1 MASLRSEAS
10 NGKKGILE
18 ARAHEQVA
26 VPEGDTR
33 SLSGTTA
40 PSEPAARR
48 HAQLLEINSIIASGL
63 DPIVLRARI
72 LEYINVEARE
82 GLDEEG
88 ERHVA
93 MLCTLMAAAEVRRL
107 ASKTER
113 ELVDMIDL
121 HNRIRRELHEAEDPR
136 RAAAVL
142 ARSVVPILADV
153 CLVDLAEGP
162 GEFRRVAV
170 ETSHLVPDARPI
182 REALAN
188 PPDRRPAP
196 HDPQVVAR
204 TGTARLLPEVS
215 DADLVCASSTPDDLR
230 ALRSLNPTSLLCV
243 PLESPGVDS
252 GPGVGAM
259 TLMRVRPG
267 QAFTVP
273 HKHLAQAL
281 GQIYHEEAPAVA
293 PPADRPTAAAPPHIR
308 NGAARRHTG
317 SARHSALD
325 LTRRELEVLNLMN
338 QGYNREAL
346 AKRLRIS
353 VKTYDNHTIKIRAKL
368 GVDNNLAALAK
379 ARDARI
385 IDLEN

>member
-1 MASLRSEAS
+1 MAEV
-10 NGKKGILE
+10 G
-18 ARAHEQVA
+18 V
-26 VPEGDTR
+26 R
-33 SLSGTTA
+33 SLSG
-40 PSEPAARR
+40 PAGRR
-48 HAQLLEINSIIASGL
+48 HAQLLEINSIMASVP
-63 DPIVLRARI
+63 DPTVLRARI
-72 LEYINVEARE
+72 LECITDEARE

-93 MLCTLMAAAEVRRL
+93 MLCTLMAAAEVQRL

-113 ELVDMIDL
+113 ELVDIIDL
-121 HNRIRRELHEAEDPR
+121 HNRTRRELHEAEDPR

-142 ARSVVPILADV
+142 ARSVVPVLADV

-162 GEFRRVAV
+162 GTLRRAAV

-188 PPDRRPAP
+188 PPDRRHAP
-196 HDPQVVAR
+196 HAPHVVTR
-204 TGTARLLPEVS
+204 TGTARLLPEVT

-243 PLESPGVDS
+243 PLESSGADS
-252 GPGVGAM
+252 GPAAGAM
-259 TLMRVRPG
+259 TLLRVRPG

-281 GQIYHEEAPAVA
+281 GEIYHEEALAVA

-308 NGAARRHTG
+308 NGAARRHPG
-317 SARHSALD
+317 SARPSALD

-346 AKRLRIS
+346 ARRLRIS

-368 GVDNNLAALAK
+368 GADNNLAALAK
-379 ARDARI
+379 ARAAGI

>member
-1 MASLRSEAS
+1 MA
-10 NGKKGILE
+10 
-18 ARAHEQVA
+18 
-26 VPEGDTR
+26 EGGTR
-33 SLSGTTA
+33 SLSG
-40 PSEPAARR
+40 PAGRR
-48 HAQLLEINSIIASGL
+48 HAQLLEINSIIASL
-63 DPIVLRARI
+63 PDPTVLRARI
-72 LEYINVEARE
+72 LEYINDEARE
-82 GLDEEG
+82 GLDDEG

-93 MLCTLMAAAEVRRL
+93 MLCTLMAAAEVQRL

-121 HNRIRRELHEAEDPR
+121 HNRIRRELHETEDPR

-142 ARSVVPILADV
+142 ARSVVPVLADV

-162 GEFRRVAV
+162 GGFRRVAV

-182 REALAN
+182 REALAT
-188 PPDRRPAP
+188 PPDRHHAP

-259 TLMRVRPG
+259 TLMRVRPS
-267 QAFTVP
+267 QAFTIP

-281 GQIYHEEAPAVA
+281 GEIYHEEAPAATVE
-293 PPADRPTAAAPPHIR
+293 PPADRPATAAARTR
-308 NGAARRHTG
+308 NGAARSHSG
-317 SARHSALD
+317 YARPSALD
-325 LTRRELEVLNLMN
+325 LTPRELEVLNLMN
-338 QGYNREAL
+338 QGYSREAL

-379 ARDARI
+379 ARAAGI

>member
-1 MASLRSEAS
+1 MISPHSDAS
-10 NGKKGILE
+10 NGGRGISE
-18 ARAHEQVA
+18 ARSHEEVDVSA
-26 VPEGDTR
+26 AGAR
-33 SLSGTTA
+33 SLSG
-40 PSEPAARR
+40 PAGRR
-48 HAQLLEINSIIASGL
+48 HAQLLEINSIIAYGP
-63 DPIVLRARI
+63 DPIVLRAQI
-72 LEYINVEARE
+72 LEYINDEARE

-93 MLCTLMAAAEVRRL
+93 MLCTLMAAAEVQRL
-107 ASKTER
+107 ASRTER

-121 HNRIRRELHEAEDPR
+121 HSRIRRELHETEDPR

-142 ARSVVPILADV
+142 ARSVVPVLADV

-162 GEFRRVAV
+162 DELRRVAV
-170 ETSHLVPDARPI
+170 ETSHLVEDALPI

-188 PPDRRPAP
+188 PPDRRHAP

-281 GQIYHEEAPAVA
+281 GEIYHEEAPASRA
-293 PPADRPTAAAPPHIR
+293 SLPAGRPAASPPPQTRSGTGRP
-308 NGAARRHTG
+308 
-317 SARHSALD
+317 SALD
-325 LTRRELEVLNLMN
+325 LTPRELEVLKLMN
-338 QGYNREAL
+338 QGYGREAL
-346 AKRLRIS
+346 ARRLRIS

-368 GVDNNLAALAK
+368 GVDSNIATLAK
-379 ARDARI
+379 ARAARLI
-385 IDLEN
+385 

>member
-1 MASLRSEAS
+1 MAE
-10 NGKKGILE
+10 
-18 ARAHEQVA
+18 
-26 VPEGDTR
+26 EGVR
-33 SLSGTTA
+33 SLSG
-40 PSEPAARR
+40 PAGRR
-48 HAQLLEINSIIASGL
+48 HAQLLLEINSIIASL
-63 DPIVLRARI
+63 PDPIVLRARI
-72 LEYINVEARE
+72 LECINDEARE
-82 GLDEEG
+82 GLDDEG

-93 MLCTLMAAAEVRRL
+93 MLCTLMAAAEVQRL

-121 HNRIRRELHEAEDPR
+121 HNRIRRDLHETEEPR

-142 ARSVVPILADV
+142 ARSVVPVLADV

-162 GEFRRVAV
+162 GEFRRAAV
-170 ETSHLVPDARPI
+170 ETSHLVPDSRPI

-188 PPDRRPAP
+188 PPDRRHAP

-215 DADLVCASSTPDDLR
+215 DADLVCASSTSDDLR

-252 GPGVGAM
+252 SPGVGAM

-267 QAFTVP
+267 QAFTIP

-281 GQIYHEEAPAVA
+281 GEIYHEEAPAA
-293 PPADRPTAAAPPHIR
+293 RPALPAGGPAAAPPPHLR
-308 NGAARRHTG
+308 NGAARP
-317 SARHSALD
+317 SALD

-338 QGYNREAL
+338 QGYDREAL

-353 VKTYDNHTIKIRAKL
+353 VRTYDNHTIKIRAKL

-379 ARDARI
+379 ARAAAI
-385 IDLEN
+385 IDLGD

>member
-1 MASLRSEAS
+1 MPLLISSHSDAS
-10 NGKKGILE
+10 NGGRGTSE
-18 ARAHEQVA
+18 AGSQERAGLAEVG
-26 VPEGDTR
+26 VR
-33 SLSGTTA
+33 SLSG
-40 PSEPAARR
+40 PAGRR
-48 HAQLLEINSIIASGL
+48 HAQLLEINSIIASGP
-63 DPIVLRARI
+63 DPIVLRAQI
-72 LEYINVEARE
+72 LEYINDEARE

-93 MLCTLMAAAEVRRL
+93 MLCTLMAAAEVQRL
-107 ASKTER
+107 ASRTER

-121 HNRIRRELHEAEDPR
+121 HSRIRRELQETEDPR
-136 RAAAVL
+136 RAATVL
-142 ARSVVPILADV
+142 ARSVVPVLADV

-162 GEFRRVAV
+162 DELRRVAV

-182 REALAN
+182 QEALAN
-188 PPDRRPAP
+188 PPDRRHAP

-281 GQIYHEEAPAVA
+281 GGIYHEEAPA
-293 PPADRPTAAAPPHIR
+293 DRPAAAAPQHR
-308 NGAARRHTG
+308 NGAARRHPG
-317 SARHSALD
+317 YAGPSALD
-325 LTRRELEVLNLMN
+325 LTPRELEVLNLMN
-338 QGYNREAL
+338 QGYRREAL

-353 VKTYDNHTIKIRAKL
+353 VKTYDNHTIKIRTKL
-368 GVDNNLAALAK
+368 GVDSNIAALAK
-379 ARDARI
+379 ARSAGLI
-385 IDLEN
+385 YLED

>member
-1 MASLRSEAS
+1 MA
-10 NGKKGILE
+10 
-18 ARAHEQVA
+18 
-26 VPEGDTR
+26 EGGTR
-33 SLSGTTA
+33 SLSG
-40 PSEPAARR
+40 PAGRR
-48 HAQLLEINSIIASGL
+48 HAQLLEINSIIASL
-63 DPIVLRARI
+63 PDPIVLRARI
-72 LEYINVEARE
+72 LEYINDEARE

-93 MLCTLMAAAEVRRL
+93 MLCTLMAAAEVQRL

-121 HNRIRRELHEAEDPR
+121 HNRIRRELHETEDPR

-142 ARSVVPILADV
+142 ARSVVPVLADV

-243 PLESPGVDS
+243 PLESSGVDS

-259 TLMRVRPG
+259 TLLRVRPG
-267 QAFTVP
+267 QAFTTP

-281 GQIYHEEAPAVA
+281 GEIYHEEAPAGTVE
-293 PPADRPTAAAPPHIR
+293 PPADR
-308 NGAARRHTG
+308 NGAARRHSG
-317 SARHSALD
+317 YARPNALD
-325 LTRRELEVLNLMN
+325 LTPREREVLNLMN
-338 QGYNREAL
+338 EGYRREAL

-353 VKTYDNHTIKIRAKL
+353 VKTYDNHTIKIRTKL
-368 GVDNNLAALAK
+368 GVDSNIAALAK
-379 ARDARI
+379 ARTAGLI
-385 IDLEN
+385 YLED